1 MNYFK
6 KNKLISFILIA
17 MILGLLVGFG
27 INKYI
32 TNNKFVYD
40 KSKLESISNP
50 VIKKKPRN
58 LLKHMKKNYLK
69 LKKKRSLHTFLY

>member
-17 MILGLLVGFG
+17 MILGLVVGFG

-32 TNNKFVYD
+32 TNNKYVYN

-50 VIKKKPRN
+50 IIKKPRN
-58 LLKHMKKNYLK
+58 LLKYMKTNYLK